1 MLTLTA
7 LGSLA
12 NRVIQYQMDY
22 SESLITC
29 IRVVNSSQHLNF
41 PSPWEKDGGCDI
53 YSKRLRE
60 EISTRLSFSVKGNLI
75 PWIVAGSRF
84 EKNP

>member
-1 MLTLTA
+1 
-7 LGSLA
+7 
-12 NRVIQYQMDY
+12 MDY

-53 YSKRLRE
+53 YSKRPRE
-60 EISTRLSFSVKGNLI
+60 EMNTRLSSPRHLFTASLTPCVCPTCSVVSDHHLTGRKHLYT
-75 PWIVAGSRF
+75 
-84 EKNP
+84 KL